1 MSRHA
6 LIKVPRRDEL
16 FARFPAWA
24 FHVFT
29 EKQVAASKA
38 LRPVGFSHFFTR
50 HARVEVW

>member
-24 FHVFT
+24 SHVFT
-29 EKQVAASKA
+29 EKQAAGSKA
-38 LRPVGFSHFFTR
+38 LRPVGFSPFFAK
-50 HARVEVW
+50 HVSV